1 MSIYI
6 TYMQASVSGPWEL
19 CTGRI
24 SYYHDAGSMIPYHQN
39 LTTKGYK
46 ALIFSGDHDMCVP
59 YTGSQ
64 AWTSSL
70 GYKIVDQWRS
80 WRSNDQVA
88 GYLQAYEN
96 NLTFLTVKVCLLFRF
111 AAIFFSLHNYCIA
124 NKKVVRSSLF

>member
-1 MSIYI
+1 
-6 TYMQASVSGPWEL
+6 MQASVSGPWEL
-19 CTGRI
+19 CTDRI
-24 SYYHDAGSMIPYHQN
+24 RYYHDAGSMIPYHQN
-39 LTTKGYK
+39 LTAKGYK

-64 AWTSSL
+64 AWTRSL

-80 WRSNDQVA
+80 WQSNDQVA

-96 NLTFLTVKVCLLFRF
+96 NLTFLTVKVCFRF
-111 AAIFFSLHNYCIA
+111 ATIFFSLHNYCIA